1 METDKEA
8 EKGCAIVVSEVKP
21 VRIKKLET
29 DKEAKKGRAIV
40 VSGVKPES
48 QIIPTPVKRGT

>member
-8 EKGCAIVVSEVKP
+8 EEGCAIVVSEVKP

-29 DKEAKKGRAIV
+29 DKEAKKGHAIV
-40 VSGVKPES
+40 VSDIKP
-48 QIIPTPVKRGT
+48 